1 MRTRYLTALF
11 LILSSALAQAQDF
24 PRGVVMDEVKTLAD
38 PAQSYSLYLPSAY
51 TPDRQWGLLIAF
63 HPGAR
68 GKQMVEKY
76 RAGAEQYGYVVAG
89 SNNSRNGPWAVSAA
103 AAQAMWVDLGRR
115 FSIDG
120 QRIYMTGM
128 SGGSRVAMEVALANK
143 AIAGVIASSAAFSDS
158 KARATAPFV
167 IFGTAGT
174 EDFNYLEMRLLDRKL
189 TTPHRLAVF
198 NGGHTLPPDD
208 VALEAIDWLELQAMK
223 SGRRPKDDAVVGR
236 LFDKRQQ
243 RIAASANPVETLHLL
258 DDLVADFSG
267 LRDVAAE
274 AKRAKELGAQS
285 DVKKALTRERKAL
298 EDEVNELD
306 YIFNLEAHLGDDSNH
321 DPTLHLLRERLN
333 RLATRAK
340 SETESPDRSQAR
352 RMLRAITAGA
362 SSRVQDREYLNLVGQ
377 FALPGR

>member
-1 MRTRYLTALF
+1 
-11 LILSSALAQAQDF
+11 
-24 PRGVVMDEVKTLAD
+24 
-38 PAQSYSLYLPSAY
+38 
-51 TPDRQWGLLIAF
+51 
-63 HPGAR
+63 
-68 GKQMVEKY
+68 
-76 RAGAEQYGYVVAG
+76 
-89 SNNSRNGPWAVSAA
+89 
-103 AAQAMWVDLGRR
+103 
-115 FSIDG
+115 
-120 QRIYMTGM
+120 
-128 SGGSRVAMEVALANK
+128 
-143 AIAGVIASSAAFSDS
+143 
-158 KARATAPFV
+158 
-167 IFGTAGT
+167 
-174 EDFNYLEMRLLDRKL
+174 
-189 TTPHRLAVF
+189 LAVF